1 MMMEKMINM
10 SSDINELAQNTLF
23 YSPVEL
29 MTKHTSQSVKD
40 SQESSSSKREKEKE
54 KEKEDE
60 ESSGSSSSTSTSSGN
75 KRSSDSKKH
84 TSFKY
89 SVFDLDLTTLLF
101 KFYYLNVLTDL
112 ISLQTDKDILQLP
125 MRELE
130 EASPMD
136 EDDLISKSLEQDILL
151 GNQTELSEKI
161 ANIIVTFTNLVCKDK
176 TVIDYNYKGL
186 MDLILRSKEKEKD
199 DITDYLKNMADEERA
214 VENLFKNHK
223 LGRWSKGEQKGLHTY
238 DTKTYDQEREEM
250 EAMALREVQL
260 NKRNVVTDMNRDIFM
275 LDKINDEANDADIDK
290 EDTIITYMGEDAEPE
305 DYDMDGDENF

>member
-1 MMMEKMINM
+1 MIMEKMISM
-10 SSDINELAQNTLF
+10 STDMNDLAQNTLF

-29 MTKHTSQSVKD
+29 ITKEASASTAHGTAAHAKEASAS
-40 SQESSSSKREKEKE
+40 SASASSASASSSSSSSK
-54 KEKEDE
+54 
-60 ESSGSSSSTSTSSGN
+60 
-75 KRSSDSKKH
+75 KH
-84 TSFKY
+84 ASFKY

-112 ISLQTDKDILQLP
+112 ISLQTDKDILQVP
-125 MRELE
+125 MREVE
-130 EASPMD
+130 QASSSSRD
-136 EDDLISKSLEQDILL
+136 EDDLILAATFEKDILL

-176 TVIDYNYKGL
+176 NAIDYNYKSL

-214 VENLFKNHK
+214 VENLFKTHK
-223 LGRWSKGEQKGLHTY
+223 LGRWSKGEQKGLHSY

-260 NKRNVVTDMNRDIFM
+260 NKRSVVTDMNRDIFM
-275 LDKINDEANDADIDK
+275 LDKLNEEANEAELDK
-290 EDTIITYMGEDAEPE
+290 EDTFITYMGEDAEPE
-305 DYDMDGDENF
+305 EYDMDGDENF